1 MGSTY
6 GFHSEKLDSDFEI
19 SGDDY
24 YETVDGYTDDS
35 DILYD
40 YGEPVRSLR
49 EFLRTYVSSV

>member
-1 MGSTY
+1 MGSTS
-6 GFHSEKLDSDFEI
+6 GFHLEKLDSDFEI

-40 YGEPVRSLR
+40 YGEPVR
-49 EFLRTYVSSV
+49 TYVSSV